1 MAHMFYHKEVA
12 KSIGTPLG
20 RAHKSLSG
28 KQEMALELVMCGMSD
43 GDIAKRAG
51 VSRQTVNTWRNHDEH
66 FRMLLAERRVSLREQ
81 YRGELSG
88 LVSEAIGVMREAIQ
102 EGDMLTRL
110 LAAQALL
117 RMSGLHA
124 AVPTEKLPSQV
135 GIIRELFIEAI
146 RKVVQEKNK
155 YAAKRLPGEES

>member
-1 MAHMFYHKEVA
+1 M
-12 KSIGTPLG
+12 G
-20 RAHKSLSG
+20 RAHKNLSG

-51 VSRQTVNTWRNHDEH
+51 VSRQTVNTWRNHDDH

-81 YRGELSG
+81 YRGDLSG
-88 LVSEAIGVMREAIQ
+88 LVSEAVGGMREAIQ

-110 LAAQALL
+110 WAAHAVL
-117 RMSGLHA
+117 RMLGLQA
-124 AVPTEKLPSQV
+124 AVPTEKKPSQV